1 MILWCIVCF
10 RISQLLAAATTL
22 CSQESS
28 SIGLPDFPVDN
39 LLPALQVLVRALVY
53 IMHNVLFCWGK
64 SHIFRHFIYLFATE
78 QFPSDVVPA
87 AGTKA
92 LPLQQHAE
100 QGRVH
105 GCGGCPQCEIQLK
118 KTLKMFFRKLIRMGA
133 FLVWFIKASLFV
145 EVWAHGWTPYSSPQ
159 LNFECWLIKRSWGPC
174 RCHIAC
180 CRQRY
185 HLSGICHHCIAVML
199 LKNKVESCWP

>member
-1 MILWCIVCF
+1 MCF

-39 LLPALQVLVRALVY
+39 LLPALQVLVRAVVY
-53 IMHNVLFCWGK
+53 IMQCLTLLREKPHFQTFYL
-64 SHIFRHFIYLFATE
+64 FIYLFATE
-78 QFPSDVVPA
+78 HFPSDVVPA

-105 GCGGCPQCEIQLK
+105 GCGGCPQCEIQ
-118 KTLKMFFRKLIRMGA
+118 
-133 FLVWFIKASLFV
+133 
-145 EVWAHGWTPYSSPQ
+145 
-159 LNFECWLIKRSWGPC
+159 
-174 RCHIAC
+174 
-180 CRQRY
+180 
-185 HLSGICHHCIAVML
+185 
-199 LKNKVESCWP
+199 